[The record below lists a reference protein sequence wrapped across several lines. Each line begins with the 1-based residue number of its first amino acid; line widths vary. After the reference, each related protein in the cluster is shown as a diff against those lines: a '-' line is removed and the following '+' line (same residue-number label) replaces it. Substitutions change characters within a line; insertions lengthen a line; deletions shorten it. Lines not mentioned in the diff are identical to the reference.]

1 MRRIGIL
8 YNFIGKKG
16 KPSPTGSNEL
26 LALLAKKKIELKNK
40 ISGVVTK
47 K

>member
-16 KPSPTGSNEL
+16 KPSPARSSEL
-26 LALLAKKKIELKNK
+26 LALLAKKKFELKIK
-40 ISGVVTK
+40 SPR
-47 K
+47 